1 MYQSSDM
8 TQEMLEVANKE
19 RIAFAEQME
28 QEERIQ
34 VCTLI
39 LYLFVVDF
47 QCVCGSFRQS
57 YRSSWTSREK
67 DGRVK
72 W

>member
-1 MYQSSDM
+1 M

-19 RIAFAEQME
+19 RIAFTEQME

-39 LYLFVVDF
+39 LFLFAVFVLL
-47 QCVCGSFRQS
+47 CVCVALS
-57 YRSSWTSREK
+57 
-67 DGRVK
+67 GRVTEAVGQTERTVGE
-72 W
+72 

>member
-1 MYQSSDM
+1 M
-8 TQEMLEVANKE
+8 TQEMLEVAKKE
-19 RIAFAEQME
+19 RIAFEEQLK

-34 VCTLI
+34 VCTLT
-39 LYLFVVDF
+39 LYLFIVVDF
-47 QCVCGSFRQS
+47 RCVCGSFRQS

>member
-1 MYQSSDM
+1 M
-8 TQEMLEVANKE
+8 TQEMLEAANKE

-39 LYLFVVDF
+39 LYWLLLTFDV
-47 QCVCGSFRQS
+47 CVALSDRVTEAVRQAK
-57 YRSSWTSREK
+57 RTMGE
-67 DGRVK
+67 
-72 W
+72 

>member
-19 RIAFAEQME
+19 RIAFEGQME

-47 QCVCGSFRQS
+47 
-57 YRSSWTSREK
+57 
-67 DGRVK
+67 
-72 W
+72 